1 VSTLNENRLLFSYI
15 ARIIYVI
22 EREKSVPDSDPG
34 VSVTPE
40 YLLFLSLSRVN
51 LHNYNENWGQL
62 SLTGRADSI
71 HRMNTEN

>member
-1 VSTLNENRLLFSYI
+1 MKTGYYSVILPES
-15 ARIIYVI
+15 YVI

-51 LHNYNENWGQL
+51 LHNYDENWGNCL
-62 SLTGRADSI
+62 
-71 HRMNTEN
+71 